1 MENRVKFA
9 NIRLYALN
17 GGIKVSRK
25 YCFPAVFIL
34 ILFLATASAVRAE
47 EDRYTIVV
55 EESFYTVAPE
65 NREEFLRV
73 YKTRLFPFW
82 QEMKKMGITVDDYRM
97 YSQRIHTVKPL
108 WTYKTVVKFK
118 NYAAIDRWLEIRDE
132 VYRKLFPGESGYK
145 DPRKIIDAISGN
157 HWDEFIRE
165 IPLNR

>member
-1 MENRVKFA
+1 M
-9 NIRLYALN
+9 LN

-25 YCFPAVFIL
+25 YYFPAVFIL

-65 NREEFLRV
+65 NQEEFLRV
-73 YKTRLFPFW
+73 YRTRLFPFW
-82 QEMKKMGITVDDYRM
+82 QEMKKIGITVDDYRM
-97 YSQRIHTVKPL
+97 YSQRIHTIKPL

-118 NYAAIDRWLEIRDE
+118 NYAAIDKWLEIRDE

-145 DPRKIIDAISGN
+145 EPRKIINAISGN

-165 IPLNR
+165 IPLN

>member
-1 MENRVKFA
+1 MSEPKA
-9 NIRLYALN
+9 D
-17 GGIKVSRK
+17 
-25 YCFPAVFIL
+25 
-34 ILFLATASAVRAE
+34 TTQ
-47 EDRYTIVV
+47 DRYKVVV

-82 QEMKKMGITVDDYRM
+82 QEMKKAGIITDDYRM

-118 NYAAIDRWLEIRDE
+118 NYAAIDKWLENKGRGIQE
-132 VYRKLFPGESGYK
+132 KCFPGNPGIKNLE
-145 DPRKIIDAISGN
+145 KIIDSISGN

-165 IPLNR
+165 IRLEE

>member
-1 MENRVKFA
+1 MN
-9 NIRLYALN
+9 NPLN

-25 YCFPAVFIL
+25 HCFSAIFIL
-34 ILFLATASAVRAE
+34 IFSLVTAAAVHAE

-73 YKTRLFPFW
+73 YRTRLFPFW

-97 YSQRIHTVKPL
+97 YSQRIHTIKPL

-118 NYAAIDRWLEIRDE
+118 NYAAIDRWLEVRDE
-132 VYRKLFPGESGYK
+132 VYGRLFPGEKGYK
-145 DPRKIIDAISGN
+145 EPRKIIDSISGN

-165 IPLNR
+165 IPLD

>member
-9 NIRLYALN
+9 NIRHYALN

>member
-1 MENRVKFA
+1 MSGKHW
-9 NIRLYALN
+9 
-17 GGIKVSRK
+17 
-25 YCFPAVFIL
+25 FPAVFIL
-34 ILFLATASAVRAE
+34 ILFFATASAVRAE
-47 EDRYTIVV
+47 ENRDTVVV

-73 YKTRLFPFW
+73 YKARLFPFW

-145 DPRKIIDAISGN
+145 EPRKIIDAVSGN

>member
-1 MENRVKFA
+1 MS
-9 NIRLYALN
+9 
-17 GGIKVSRK
+17 GK
-25 YCFPAVFIL
+25 YSFLIVFL
-34 ILFLATASAVRAE
+34 MVFLPMSEPKADTTQ
-47 EDRYTIVV
+47 DRYKVVV

-82 QEMKKMGITVDDYRM
+82 QEMKKAGIITDDYRM

-118 NYAAIDRWLEIRDE
+118 NYAAIDKWLEIRDE
-132 VYRKLFPGESGYK
+132 VYRKMFPGESGYK
-145 DPRKIIDAISGN
+145 EPRKIIDSISGN

-165 IPLNR
+165 IRLEE